1 VARILTAVAPDTEER
16 VRRILAGHELVFV
29 NDLQAAEDALQNDAI
44 KLIFVGARFDESR
57 MFDLLDY
64 VRKDAEHK
72 KIPIVAAIVAPTT
85 MSAETIAGL
94 KHTTK
99 IFGAS
104 VFVNVNDFPDDDT
117 ENARIRLIV
126 EALLLPP
133 EVVPM
138 VVDKLFPGPGT

>member
-1 VARILTAVAPDTEER
+1 M
-16 VRRILAGHELVFV
+16 FV
-29 NDLQAAEDALQNDAI
+29 NGLQAAEDSLQNDPI

-64 VRKDAEHK
+64 VRKDAHHK
-72 KIPIVAAIVAPTT
+72 KIPIVAAIVAPTS
-85 MSAETIAGL
+85 MSAATIAGL
-94 KHTTK
+94 EHTTK
-99 IFGAS
+99 VFGAS
-104 VFVNVNDFPDDDT
+104 VFVNLNDLPDDDT

-138 VVDKLFPGPGT
+138 VVDKLVPGPRT